1 MSRKKVITELKDA
14 TLAPTRPTKFDGGRM
29 VDEEKNITRFDYSQP
44 YKPGEGALKFFSFVN
59 LVFGEQPNKTPK
71 THFMFMD
78 HIMTRHTLQQ
88 VLAHRGLGKSEIV
101 SNFLPLY
108 IAYEGGFPGFGRVE
122 SLVLFSDTISQA
134 QEHLLNM
141 RLNYEN
147 SDRLQSMLDMVETR
161 TVKPKVDQIAFDN
174 AEGKRI
180 FIQAKGAGESMR
192 GTKKGQV
199 RPQFLIF
206 DDILNDNILTSEVER
221 KKLHSWFFSTVSNA
235 VDITHFRY
243 VMINTPM
250 TEDDIVGRARVSPSW
265 HTLEL
270 PVAMDMNV
278 PRDEMVVS
286 WPDRFTPERV
296 MQKYK
301 EAKSMG
307 AEGEFYRE
315 MMLEITNKELQLF
328 DIKKIREFDT
338 EDIKEN
344 FPNMLFFTAIDLA
357 VSRKQ
362 SADFT
367 AIITIGVDDD
377 QNWFIV
383 RADHGRWD
391 MHETMDVLFERH
403 LKKYNP
409 LRIGAERASHQLVF
423 NDFLTQRMLREQVIK
438 EVYPLASN
446 SQLSK
451 EVRIATL
458 VPNVEMG
465 KIWIEKRDTSS
476 KRELLHE
483 LSMMTREACLAPHDD
498 LADCLASFNEPGFV
512 VYPGGWKGTET
523 GEGSFAFED
532 EKYHDPYMV

>member
-1 MSRKKVITELKDA
+1 MSKLPKILTSLSDPRLS
-14 TLAPTRPTKFDGGRM
+14 PTRGVPLEDGRLF
-29 VDEEKNITRFDYSQP
+29 DEEKNITRFDYALP
-44 YKPGEGALKFFSFVN
+44 YKPEAGSLEFFSFVN
-59 LVFGEQPNKTPK
+59 VVFGEQPNITPK
-71 THFMFMD
+71 VHFMFID

-88 VLAHRGLGKSEIV
+88 VLAHRGLGKSELV

-108 IAYEGGFPGFGRVE
+108 IAYKGGFPGFGRVE

-147 SDRLQSMLDMVETR
+147 SETLQSMLDLVETR
-161 TVKPKVDQIAFDN
+161 TVKPKVDQLVFDN
-174 AEGKRI
+174 ADGKRI
-180 FIQAKGAGESMR
+180 FVQAKGAGESMR

-199 RPQFLIF
+199 RPQFLVF

-270 PVAMDMNV
+270 PVAMDINV
-278 PRDEMVVS
+278 PKDEMIVS

-301 EAKSMG
+301 EAESMG
-307 AEGEFYRE
+307 AKAEFYRE

-328 DIKKIREFDT
+328 DLNKIREFDR
-338 EDIKEN
+338 EDLKEA

-357 VSRKQ
+357 ASRKE

-367 AIITIGVDDD
+367 AIITIGVDAD
-377 QNWFIV
+377 QNWFLV
-383 RADHGRWD
+383 RIDHGRWD

-423 NDFLTQRMLREQVIK
+423 NDFLTSRMLKEQVIK
-438 EVYPLASN
+438 EIFPLKSN
-446 SQLSK
+446 SQLAK

-465 KIWIEKRDTSS
+465 KIWVEKRNTSS

-483 LSMMTREACLAPHDD
+483 LEMMTREACLAAHDD

-523 GEGSFAFED
+523 GEPDFDYGD
-532 EKYHDPYMV
+532 YQDNYI